1 MKKRK
6 FMSLFVAVC
15 MLAFSSC
22 KKDKDSEEQD
32 AYLSVK
38 VNGEL
43 KEARGATNV
52 TANYHSGGSDV
63 YLRLIANLGEN
74 KVVSFVIKEPAAGRF
89 NLGSYDVLFIYSN
102 VSDNSDS
109 YIGSEGTID
118 ISSFANEKVKGT
130 FEAKASG
137 AEGDVITLTEGK
149 FEAGVMPQ

>member
-1 MKKRK
+1 MKKLK

-15 MLAFSSC
+15 MLTFSSC

-52 TANYHSGGSDV
+52 TATYNSGGSDV
-63 YLRLIANLGEN
+63 YLQLIANLGEN

-109 YIGSEGTID
+109 YIGSEGTPLT
-118 ISSFANEKVKGT
+118 SHLLQTEK
-130 FEAKASG
+130 
-137 AEGDVITLTEGK
+137 
-149 FEAGVMPQ
+149 

>member
-1 MKKRK
+1 
-6 FMSLFVAVC
+6 
-15 MLAFSSC
+15 MLTFSSC

-52 TANYHSGGSDV
+52 TATYNSGGSDV
-63 YLRLIANLGEN
+63 YLQLIANLGEN

-109 YIGSEGTID
+109 YIGSEGTPLT
-118 ISSFANEKVKGT
+118 SHLLQTEK
-130 FEAKASG
+130 
-137 AEGDVITLTEGK
+137 
-149 FEAGVMPQ
+149 